1 MSVRAVSW
9 AIDQA
14 PVGGNTTAR
23 MILVSLADKADEY
36 GRDAYK
42 YVSAIADSIRKSDS
56 TVSRTL
62 AWMEEIGVI
71 ERGNQHLVDSYP
83 EYLRPVVYDLRLDLV
98 QEPTPRQIKKARPG
112 RPRKLVKDP
121 RPEDGKTL
129 PQNETGFFTNDEKS
143 SEANDSNENKT
154 LSQNET
160 GFFEESDEKE
170 NPVAPVHPP
179 RSHQCTHPGRT
190 SALHNV
196 LKHPK
201 TTNPS
206 LPTGELPA
214 SGKRQPDG
222 KDQTRTD
229 TTGQQSPAMDDAR
242 DVLDHLGLMRS
253 KLGLS
258 TPASNKTDQRA
269 VCKLIVQ
276 TTEAN
281 KGDRARAL
289 MLILA
294 VVDWM
299 ASNTFWLRR
308 VLTGRQLHAN
318 WDKIANDYAVS
329 LIEHQRD
336 LDAAAREQDKP
347 RRAGRVLPPA
357 RVPDPYV
364 APRHVHTFCC
374 EHVLADMKTHEDD
387 YDHEGSV
394 RYGQPSAW
402 QRACMEHADE
412 LNRRDGIDIES
423 AA

>member
-129 PQNETGFFTNDEKS
+129 
-143 SEANDSNENKT
+143 
-154 LSQNET
+154 SQNET
-160 GFFEESDEKE
+160 GVFEESDEKE

-357 RVPDPYV
+357 RVPNPYV

>member
-1 MSVRAVSW
+1 
-9 AIDQA
+9 
-14 PVGGNTTAR
+14 
-23 MILVSLADKADEY
+23 
-36 GRDAYK
+36 
-42 YVSAIADSIRKSDS
+42 
-56 TVSRTL
+56 
-62 AWMEEIGVI
+62 
-71 ERGNQHLVDSYP
+71 
-83 EYLRPVVYDLRLDLV
+83 
-98 QEPTPRQIKKARPG
+98 
-112 RPRKLVKDP
+112 
-121 RPEDGKTL
+121 
-129 PQNETGFFTNDEKS
+129 
-143 SEANDSNENKT
+143 
-154 LSQNET
+154 
-160 GFFEESDEKE
+160 
-170 NPVAPVHPP
+170 
-179 RSHQCTHPGRT
+179 
-190 SALHNV
+190 
-196 LKHPK
+196 
-201 TTNPS
+201 
-206 LPTGELPA
+206 
-214 SGKRQPDG
+214 
-222 KDQTRTD
+222 
-229 TTGQQSPAMDDAR
+229 MDDAR

-294 VVDWM
+294 VIDWM

-347 RRAGRVLPPA
+347 RRGGRVLPPA
-357 RVPDPYV
+357 RVPSPHV

>member
-1 MSVRAVSW
+1 
-9 AIDQA
+9 
-14 PVGGNTTAR
+14 
-23 MILVSLADKADEY
+23 
-36 GRDAYK
+36 
-42 YVSAIADSIRKSDS
+42 
-56 TVSRTL
+56 
-62 AWMEEIGVI
+62 
-71 ERGNQHLVDSYP
+71 
-83 EYLRPVVYDLRLDLV
+83 
-98 QEPTPRQIKKARPG
+98 
-112 RPRKLVKDP
+112 
-121 RPEDGKTL
+121 
-129 PQNETGFFTNDEKS
+129 
-143 SEANDSNENKT
+143 
-154 LSQNET
+154 
-160 GFFEESDEKE
+160 
-170 NPVAPVHPP
+170 
-179 RSHQCTHPGRT
+179 
-190 SALHNV
+190 
-196 LKHPK
+196 
-201 TTNPS
+201 
-206 LPTGELPA
+206 
-214 SGKRQPDG
+214 
-222 KDQTRTD
+222 
-229 TTGQQSPAMDDAR
+229 MDDAR

-276 TTEAN
+276 ITEAN

-347 RRAGRVLPPA
+347 RRGGRVLPPA

>member
-1 MSVRAVSW
+1 
-9 AIDQA
+9 
-14 PVGGNTTAR
+14 
-23 MILVSLADKADEY
+23 
-36 GRDAYK
+36 
-42 YVSAIADSIRKSDS
+42 
-56 TVSRTL
+56 
-62 AWMEEIGVI
+62 
-71 ERGNQHLVDSYP
+71 
-83 EYLRPVVYDLRLDLV
+83 
-98 QEPTPRQIKKARPG
+98 
-112 RPRKLVKDP
+112 
-121 RPEDGKTL
+121 
-129 PQNETGFFTNDEKS
+129 
-143 SEANDSNENKT
+143 
-154 LSQNET
+154 
-160 GFFEESDEKE
+160 
-170 NPVAPVHPP
+170 
-179 RSHQCTHPGRT
+179 
-190 SALHNV
+190 
-196 LKHPK
+196 
-201 TTNPS
+201 
-206 LPTGELPA
+206 
-214 SGKRQPDG
+214 
-222 KDQTRTD
+222 
-229 TTGQQSPAMDDAR
+229 MDDAR

-347 RRAGRVLPPA
+347 RRVGRVLPPA
-357 RVPDPYV
+357 RVPNPYV

-394 RYGQPSAW
+394 RYGHPSAW